1 MRELIKKW
9 RKRGKKNA
17 ARIHYKYADELRA
30 ALPVWTKITD
40 DLGSMPKEATH
51 EYAVF
56 YNFENGRGRLYV
68 YKTSHALAMY
78 SGWKTFASHW
88 RPITDIDYPPEQT

>member
-30 ALPVWTKITD
+30 ALPVWTKIDIRYPSQTFPEIGSNVLVKWNGHETPSGHTVKLD
-40 DLGSMPKEATH
+40 DAD
-51 EYAVF
+51 AW
-56 YNFENGRGRLYV
+56 NGY
-68 YKTSHALAMY
+68 
-78 SGWKTFASHW
+78 WW
-88 RPITDIDYPPEQT
+88 RPLIDIDYPPENEDG

>member
-40 DLGSMPKEATH
+40 DPDTWPEDGNYLWAYRSVDGDWLHATFEVSMMRVVADM
-51 EYAVF
+51 AVDT
-56 YNFENGRGRLYV
+56 R
-68 YKTSHALAMY
+68 
-78 SGWKTFASHW
+78 W
-88 RPITDIDYPPEQT
+88 RPLADIDYPPENEDG